1 MVATWPIGRSRR
13 VDEAMTLHA
22 VTVLG
27 HDRAGIIAQTTGILA
42 DLGLNID
49 DSTMTLLRGQFAMML
64 IVDGSASLTEIE
76 QALAPLT
83 SDGTLD
89 VTVRE
94 VPDEHAAATGSSYVL
109 SVHGADRPGIVS
121 AITDQVAAAGGN
133 ITDLSTRLA
142 GGLYV
147 LTCECDLPSD
157 VDHEALSTT
166 LAQVADGLGVR
177 ATLHA
182 LESDDL

>member
-1 MVATWPIGRSRR
+1 
-13 VDEAMTLHA
+13 MTLHA

-109 SVHGADRPGIVS
+109 SVHGRRSPRHRIGDHRPGR
-121 AITDQVAAAGGN
+121 GGGRQYHRP
-133 ITDLSTRLA
+133 LHSSGRR
-142 GGLYV
+142 
-147 LTCECDLPSD
+147 
-157 VDHEALSTT
+157 ALCAH
-166 LAQVADGLGVR
+166 LRV
-177 ATLHA
+177 
-182 LESDDL
+182 

>member
-1 MVATWPIGRSRR
+1 
-13 VDEAMTLHA
+13 MTLHA

-64 IVDGSASLTEIE
+64 IVDGSAELTVIE
-76 QALAPLT
+76 QALAQLA
-83 SDGTLD
+83 SDGSLS

-94 VPDEHAAATGSSYVL
+94 VSEDRAAATGASYVL
-109 SVHGADRPGIVS
+109 NVHGADRPGIVS
-121 AITDQVAAAGGN
+121 EITEEVAAVGGN

-142 GGLYV
+142 AGLYV
-147 LTCECDLPSD
+147 LSCECDLPAG
-157 VDHEALSTT
+157 VDPVALGER
-166 LAQVADGLGVR
+166 LDQVAQGLGVR
-177 ATLHA
+177 ATIHPV
-182 LESDDL
+182 ESDDL